1 VEEALAA
8 ENLSDPEDFGFLEE
22 VKRGGRL
29 KKCRV
34 SSDGRKAMKSIE
46 WLNHLLERPERYRAL
61 LDEAGSFAAAAW
73 RIAQAR
79 CRAREFSGEVPT
91 RAELRAAAYELNRR
105 VDAHPR
111 LPTGQVLGAECEA
124 LGLLVI

>member
-1 VEEALAA
+1 
-8 ENLSDPEDFGFLEE
+8 
-22 VKRGGRL
+22 
-29 KKCRV
+29 
-34 SSDGRKAMKSIE
+34 MKSIE
-46 WLNHLLERPERYRAL
+46 WLNHLLERPERYGAL

-79 CRAREFSGEVPT
+79 CRAREFAGDIPT

-105 VDAHPR
+105 VETHPR
-111 LPTGQVLGAECEA
+111 LPSSQALGAECEA